1 MDHEQLYEA
10 LDASRERLLV
20 AIDEL
25 PDEALLQPGVVGEWS
40 VRDLLVH
47 LTLWEAELVTGLM
60 KAKQGKRPEQLLAAE
75 ADRQAFNT
83 SRHQENLGRDLDI
96 IFKDL
101 QGVRYQLEQWLEEFS
116 YQELNSQQRYK
127 WLNGKP
133 LWQLIA
139 ETSFAHENA
148 HLPALEQF
156 AARWVAP
163 AVAISDIEIS

>member
-1 MDHEQLYEA
+1 MDHEQLFEE
-10 LDASRERLLV
+10 LDATRERLLV

-25 PDEALLQPGVVGEWS
+25 SDEALLQPNVVGEWS

-60 KAKQGKRPEQLLAAE
+60 RFKQGKCPEQLLNAL
-75 ADRQAFNT
+75 ADRESFNA

-116 YQELNSQQRYK
+116 ERDLNNPQRYK
-127 WLNGKP
+127 WLDGQP

-139 ETSFAHENA
+139 ETSFAHEAA
-148 HLPALEQF
+148 HLEAIEQF
-156 AARWVAP
+156 AERWVAP
-163 AVAISDIEIS
+163 SIALSSIQIN